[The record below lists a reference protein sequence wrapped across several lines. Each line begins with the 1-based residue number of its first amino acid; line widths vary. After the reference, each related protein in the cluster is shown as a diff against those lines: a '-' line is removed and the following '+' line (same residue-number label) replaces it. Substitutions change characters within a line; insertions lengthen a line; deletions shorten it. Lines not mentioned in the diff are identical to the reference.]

1 MAAEPVLVVEDL
13 TVVFSTPRGPLAA
26 ADRVSFSVPESR
38 TLGLVG
44 ESGCGKT
51 VTALALLRLL
61 PGGGRITSGR
71 VALRGRDLL
80 SMRERELRR
89 LRGSEISMIFQE
101 PLSALNPVMTAGA
114 QVVEGIRAHE
124 RLGRRAARRKAL
136 EVLAM
141 VGVPAPEER
150 FDAYPHELSGGLRQR
165 VMIAMALACGPAV
178 LVADEPTTAL
188 DVTIQAQILDLLAR
202 LQEDLHMATLLIT
215 HDLGIVAEAAH
226 DVVVMY
232 AGQVVESAAAE
243 ALFDAP
249 AHPYTRA
256 LLASIPRPGA
266 EPGAHLP
273 AIPGSVPDMTRSLVG
288 CRFADRCPE
297 VFGRCR
303 QEPPELRRA
312 GERHHARCFLVE
324 A

>member
-1 MAAEPVLVVEDL
+1 MAEPPVLAVTDL
-13 TVVFSTPRGPLAA
+13 TVVFPTDRGTLTA
-26 ADRVSFSVPESR
+26 ADRVSFAVPEAQ
-38 TLGLVG
+38 TLGIVG

-61 PGGGRITSGR
+61 PAEGRIAGGR
-71 VALRGRDLL
+71 VELRGRDLL
-80 SMRERELRR
+80 AMRERELRR
-89 LRGSEISMIFQE
+89 LRGNEISMIFQE
-101 PLSALNPVMTAGA
+101 PLSALNPVLTVGN
-114 QVVEGIRAHE
+114 QVIEVIRAHE
-124 RLGRRAARRKAL
+124 HLRRRAARRKAL
-136 EVLAM
+136 EVLEM

-165 VMIAMALACGPAV
+165 VMIAMALACGPSV

-215 HDLGIVAEAAH
+215 HDLGVVAEAAH

-232 AGQVVESAAAE
+232 AGQVVESSSAE
-243 ALFDAP
+243 ALFESP
-249 AHPYTRA
+249 AHPYTEA
-256 LLASIPRPGA
+256 LLASVPRRGSAPG
-266 EPGAHLP
+266 EHLP
-273 AIPGSVPDMTRSLVG
+273 VIPGTVPDLTKSIAG
-288 CRFADRCPE
+288 CRFADRCPK

-303 QEPPELRRA
+303 AEPPELFRA
-312 GERHHARCFLVE
+312 GEGHLSRCFLVE